1 MYLTEDFFE
10 YRGDDPKARIAAQ
23 DFRDGLRRTP
33 LWSRLSWIDIRNRY
47 KRSVI
52 GPFWVTISMAIMVAA
67 LGVIY
72 AQLFRIEVQEYVP
85 FIACGFLVWNFI
97 SGILNAAG
105 RTFIDM
111 ESVIKQVP
119 LPVSF
124 YAFRSVATEVILF
137 VHNFIVY
144 IGVALFFEIKLD
156 WSVLLALPAFAL
168 LVLNAVW
175 VVIVL
180 GTLCLRYRDMIPIIT
195 NLTQIAFLVTPVI
208 WAADLVKDRRMIVD
222 ANPFHHL
229 VEILRAPLL
238 GKAID
243 PLNWWVVIGLAVAGW
258 IIAFFC
264 VGLTKRRLPY
274 WL

>member
-1 MYLTEDFFE
+1 
-10 YRGDDPKARIAAQ
+10 
-23 DFRDGLRRTP
+23 
-33 LWSRLSWIDIRNRY
+33 
-47 KRSVI
+47 
-52 GPFWVTISMAIMVAA
+52 
-67 LGVIY
+67 
-72 AQLFRIEVQEYVP
+72 
-85 FIACGFLVWNFI
+85 
-97 SGILNAAG
+97 
-105 RTFIDM
+105 DM
-111 ESVIKQVP
+111 ESIIKQIP
-119 LPVSF
+119 LPMSF

-243 PLNWWVVIGLAVAGW
+243 PLNWWVVGGLAVGGW
-258 IIAFFC
+258 ILAFLC
-264 VGLTKRRLPY
+264 VGFTKRRMPY